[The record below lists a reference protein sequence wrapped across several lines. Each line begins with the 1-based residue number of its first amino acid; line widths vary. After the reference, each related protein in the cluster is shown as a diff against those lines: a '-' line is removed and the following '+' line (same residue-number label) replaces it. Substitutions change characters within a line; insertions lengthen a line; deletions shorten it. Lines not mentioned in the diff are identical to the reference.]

1 MVTHLRSTSSV
12 SLWCILV
19 PNLLLFLGFSQSVS
33 TLPSSLSSPLL
44 FTLSQTLTH
53 PSSRRILTHTS
64 WSLLPLLHPF
74 TSPRGPLRHTRG
86 PYLEDLKVALYR
98 GSGLIMV
105 TFSKVLLRTNF
116 SGLFTYFPFK
126 TKDKILH
133 MSWTGSD
140 IKGHKG
146 KSDLNNTSTPSS
158 VCMKNTSL
166 QTGSVR
172 TTRPW

>member
-133 MSWTGSD
+133 MS
-140 IKGHKG
+140 
-146 KSDLNNTSTPSS
+146 
-158 VCMKNTSL
+158 
-166 QTGSVR
+166 
-172 TTRPW
+172 